1 MVQIELLQSVW
12 GTISKT
18 ITICFYGA
26 LILRVVFYFLKV
38 FYPSFRI
45 ISMKIVAK
53 RIIREWRHSTQ
64 NIKEKDPVTKENALT
79 MKQIDLI
86 ASRRWKDVLVWI
98 VFHPDELLWVDKR
111 NQNALHHACLFRAPA
126 QIIEMMLFQAPE
138 AAAMANID
146 GELPLHWAVRLSAP
160 KEVLKW
166 LLLVNPA
173 SGCNAKDKDGYTP
186 LSLTW
191 ERHESKLVAKWWES
205 GTEEILKTPAWKQIV
220 FFLRS
225 YAFHYFVRNG
235 LIPSSVME
243 ALSSEDYFADNNT
256 STFLPPLH
264 SATECPFCP
273 ASLFALFLRVYHEQ
287 LLTKD
292 LFGRIPLMLAC
303 SDPVS
308 NRSCGI
314 LTKVHLL
321 LSESPESVQVFDA
334 TGRLPIFCALE
345 SGLTWEEGIDRL
357 LLSSPKTLLLSDP
370 VTRLTPFLLAATG
383 TLKRDKRFAE
393 TAVCSSF
400 ADGQST
406 DIITLSTIYS
416 LLRADPSQMVLSQ
429 SSKSAISVADSKITI
444 ELQNYNNRL
453 SL

>member
-1 MVQIELLQSVW
+1 
-12 GTISKT
+12 
-18 ITICFYGA
+18 
-26 LILRVVFYFLKV
+26 
-38 FYPSFRI
+38 
-45 ISMKIVAK
+45 
-53 RIIREWRHSTQ
+53 
-64 NIKEKDPVTKENALT
+64 
-79 MKQIDLI
+79 
-86 ASRRWKDVLVWI
+86 
-98 VFHPDELLWVDKR
+98 
-111 NQNALHHACLFRAPA
+111 
-126 QIIEMMLFQAPE
+126 
-138 AAAMANID
+138 
-146 GELPLHWAVRLSAP
+146 
-160 KEVLKW
+160 
-166 LLLVNPA
+166 
-173 SGCNAKDKDGYTP
+173 
-186 LSLTW
+186 
-191 ERHESKLVAKWWES
+191 
-205 GTEEILKTPAWKQIV
+205 
-220 FFLRS
+220 
-225 YAFHYFVRNG
+225 
-235 LIPSSVME
+235 
-243 ALSSEDYFADNNT
+243 
-256 STFLPPLH
+256 
-264 SATECPFCP
+264 
-273 ASLFALFLRVYHEQ
+273 
-287 LLTKD
+287 
-292 LFGRIPLMLAC
+292 MLAC